1 MVFFVRCGD
10 DFFDL
15 AEVDVDLWGADVD
28 TVYHDEEY
36 HGEEGEEHECSPFD
50 EAVASVSDEV
60 ACYAYIVTED
70 FVVFA
75 KVAKDVTED

>member
-1 MVFFVRCGD
+1 MVFSVRSGD
-10 DFFDL
+10 NIFDL
-15 AEVDVDLWGADVD
+15 AEVDVDLWGADVYA
-28 TVYHDEEY
+28 VYHDEEN
-36 HGEEGEEHECSPFD
+36 HSEEGEEHECSPFD

-60 ACYAYIVTED
+60 ACHAYIVTED